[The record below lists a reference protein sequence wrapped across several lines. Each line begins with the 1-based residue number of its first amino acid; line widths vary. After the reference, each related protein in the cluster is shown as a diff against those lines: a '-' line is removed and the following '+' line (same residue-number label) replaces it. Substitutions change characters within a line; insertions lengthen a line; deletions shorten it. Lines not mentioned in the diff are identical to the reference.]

1 MVESN
6 ATRVIRETRQTKY
19 YLAISIAELQ
29 YVSKSKLLNATEK
42 LIWINIAS
50 KTALDPNLSSSLTQN
65 QIAEMVGK
73 GPDAVY
79 RAIRTLK
86 FHGFLKSSYETGANA
101 SIYYLSLPAEGLEVL
116 KGAPNRTV
124 TSADPEKNQATPC
137 KYAGTPPAN
146 SHPLLIIN
154 NINNKNTNHNLD
166 VPKAAHDSEPESKP
180 IEPRHITVSN
190 ADALIREFKKI
201 IQEKYQHLP
210 MPKRPRAAM
219 SHFTD
224 AEKQLINERQIALA
238 AIHDG
243 QKIKASQE
251 QAAQFNQKLAEA
263 KPVPPTRPQP
273 TNCKLLE
280 FEFDNEYFLIEE
292 KVKNQILQEIPRL
305 YQQKQI
311 QGDSAQK
318 PIQTLLKEIFYYVSK
333 VASKALDACQLK
345 RFYIAR
351 KLCLNGSWERPKG
364 LERQASIQ
372 REQKWQQDKL
382 NEYKGAKSFMND
394 FVKNVA

>member
-101 SIYYLSLPAEGLEVL
+101 SIYYLSLPAEGLESL
-116 KGAPNRTV
+116 KDAQNRTV

-137 KYAGTPPAN
+137 KNAGTPPAN
-146 SHPLLIIN
+146 SHPLLIN
-154 NINNKNTNHNLD
+154 NNNKNTNHNLD
-166 VPKAAHDSEPESKP
+166 ASKNAHDPKPESKP
-180 IEPRHITVSN
+180 TEPGYTTVSN
-190 ADALIREFKKI
+190 ADALICEYENL
-201 IQEKYQHLP
+201 QEKYKHLP
-210 MPKRPRAAM
+210 VMKRAQAINA
-219 SHFTD
+219 HFSP
-224 AEKQLINERQIALA
+224 NEIAKIYDRKREIA
-238 AIHDG
+238 AIEAT
-243 QKIKASQE
+243 KALVSNPTP
-251 QAAQFNQKLAEA
+251 AFFQKLEV
-263 KPVPPTRPQP
+263 KPVPLIRTNQP
-273 TNCKLLE
+273 NVKLV
-280 FEFDNEYFLIEE
+280 EFDFEGEHFLVEE
-292 KVKNQILQEIPRL
+292 QVKNKILNQIPNL
-305 YQQKQI
+305 YQQNKI
-311 QGDSAQK
+311 TGHAKNKSLK
-318 PIQTLLKEIFYYVSK
+318 TLMAEIFYYVAKVVSK
-333 VASKALDACQLK
+333 TRDACQLK

-351 KLCLNGSWERPKG
+351 KLYLNGSWERPKG
-364 LERQASIQ
+364 LQLQASIQ
-372 REQKWQQDKL
+372 REQKWQQEKHTENKL
-382 NEYKGAKSFMND
+382 AKEFTESFI
-394 FVKNVA
+394 KNVA